1 MSNLTNLANRYRI
14 VQPLK
19 QMTNGQIV
27 RGKDVASKRDVLL
40 YIFQESDA
48 LAHEEVLQWMK
59 KASQISNEFF
69 MQMLDFG
76 SEEGSLYA
84 VLRAESGSL
93 LSDRLND
100 VEITGNKA
108 LTYVHELAIAIRE
121 AQLKQQMA
129 YSVEVNNLWITDNG
143 QLQIMN
149 RWTEGSNGRRGA
161 PGLGLL
167 LYQLAAKSDIPTSS
181 MSAYSYEMGLLFAD
195 MAEATRERAVAL
207 ACKAYEGLCT
217 LEDFQL
223 ELEGILGISGEK
235 REPRTQFDAKPSTIS
250 EKKIVLKWPLIAS
263 AGVCVLVLVFFLSMR
278 PHADYANDAKKPT
291 TAKPDSA
298 AVSTSG
304 ADSSK
309 PSASPTPDRTPTPLV
324 EPGDAQTHPTPA
336 GDSTGQDDHGV
347 VPDLVNHTRE
357 EAEKMALDAGLRYEF
372 FLESSSAAQGTVFKQ
387 DITPG
392 TAIHN
397 GDRITFWVSKGS

>member
-1 MSNLTNLANRYRI
+1 MNNLANLANRYRI

-27 RGKDVASKRDVLL
+27 RGKDVTSERDVLL

-48 LAHEEVLQWMK
+48 LAHEEVLRWMR

-76 SEEGSLYA
+76 SEEGTLYA

-121 AQLKQQMA
+121 AQLKQQLA
-129 YSVEVNNLWITDNG
+129 YSVDVNNLWITDHG
-143 QLQIMN
+143 KLRIMN

-181 MSAYSYEMGLLFAD
+181 MSAYSFEMGLLFAD
-195 MAEATRERAVAL
+195 MAEAKRERAVAL

-217 LEDFQL
+217 LEDFRL
-223 ELEGILGISGEK
+223 ELEIILGISGEK
-235 REPRTQFDAKPSTIS
+235 RELHDQSYAKPSTFS
-250 EKKIVLKWPLIAS
+250 EKKAIRKWPLIAF
-263 AGVCVLVLVFFLSMR
+263 AGVCVLVLVLFLSMR
-278 PHADYANDAKKPT
+278 PHEDYANDAKKPT
-291 TAKPDSA
+291 TAMTDPAS
-298 AVSTSG
+298 VSTSVE
-304 ADSSK
+304 DSSK
-309 PSASPTPDRTPTPLV
+309 SSAAPTPDRTLTPSAKPV
-324 EPGDAQTHPTPA
+324 DAQNQPSPA
-336 GDSTGQDDHGV
+336 GDSAEQDDHGV
-347 VPDLVNHTRE
+347 VPDLVNRTKE

-387 DITPG
+387 DIPPG

-397 GDRITFWVSKGS
+397 GDRITFWVSKGL

>member
-1 MSNLTNLANRYRI
+1 MNNLANLANRYRI

-19 QMTNGQIV
+19 QMTNGLIV
-27 RGKDVASKRDVLL
+27 RGKDVTSERDVLL

-48 LAHEEVLQWMK
+48 LAHEEVLRWMK

-100 VEITGNKA
+100 VEVTGNKA

-181 MSAYSYEMGLLFAD
+181 MSAYSFEMGLLFAD

-223 ELEGILGISGEK
+223 ELEGILGISSNK
-235 REPRTQFDAKPSTIS
+235 REPRTQFDAKPSTFS
-250 EKKIVLKWPLIAS
+250 EKKVIRKWPLIAF
-263 AGVCVLVLVFFLSMR
+263 AGVCVLVLVIFLSMR
-278 PHADYANDAKKPT
+278 PHEDYASDAKMPT
-291 TAKPDSA
+291 TAMTDPAS
-298 AVSTSG
+298 VSTSG
-304 ADSSK
+304 EDSSK
-309 PSASPTPDRTPTPLV
+309 SSAAPTPDRTPTPSV
-324 EPGDAQTHPTPA
+324 EPGDAQTQSS
-336 GDSTGQDDHGV
+336 GDSAGQDQVGV
-347 VPDLVNHTRE
+347 VPDLVNRTRE
-357 EAEKMALDAGLRYEF
+357 EAENMALDAGLRYEF
-372 FLESSSAAQGTVFKQ
+372 FLESSSAAKGTVFKQ
-387 DITPG
+387 DIPPG
-392 TAIHN
+392 TAIQN
-397 GDRITFWVSKGS
+397 GDRITFWVSKGL